1 MKWAIVTDSSC
12 DLLPSSSDE
21 GTVLHGS
28 VPFVIRV
35 GERDFVDDETLD
47 LSEMADAMEREADA
61 GRTACP
67 SPEAW
72 LNRFEQADDVIALTI
87 SSRLSGSFNS
97 ACLAKGMAEE
107 KHPGKRIAVLDSR
120 STGPELVLC
129 VQEMQRVIEEGMGFQ
144 DVVSRAESFLD
155 RTRVSFALCSF
166 ENLIKNGRL
175 GKVAGFLAKTL
186 KMWGIGIGSE
196 EGEIE
201 VVGKVRGQRKALER
215 LIADMRDRGF
225 RGGRAAISH
234 CLNPAFAM
242 ELKKRIV
249 EMWPESDVEVLPTR
263 GLCGYYAER
272 GGVIVGFVA
281 QG

>member
-61 GRTACP
+61 SRTACP

-129 VQEMQRVIEEGMGFQ
+129 VQEIRRLIGEGMGFQ
-144 DVVSRAESFLD
+144 DIVSRAESFLD

-249 EMWPESDVEVLPTR
+249 EMWPESDVEVLSTR

-272 GGVIVGFVA
+272 GGVVVGFVT

>member
-1 MKWAIVTDSSC
+1 M
-12 DLLPSSSDE
+12 
-21 GTVLHGS
+21 
-28 VPFVIRV
+28 
-35 GERDFVDDETLD
+35 
-47 LSEMADAMEREADA
+47 
-61 GRTACP
+61 
-67 SPEAW
+67 
-72 LNRFEQADDVIALTI
+72 
-87 SSRLSGSFNS
+87 
-97 ACLAKGMAEE
+97 
-107 KHPGKRIAVLDSR
+107 
-120 STGPELVLC
+120 
-129 VQEMQRVIEEGMGFQ
+129 IEEGMGLQ

-201 VVGKVRGQRKALER
+201 VVGKVRGQRKARER

-249 EMWPESDVEVLPTR
+249 EMWPESDVEVLSTR